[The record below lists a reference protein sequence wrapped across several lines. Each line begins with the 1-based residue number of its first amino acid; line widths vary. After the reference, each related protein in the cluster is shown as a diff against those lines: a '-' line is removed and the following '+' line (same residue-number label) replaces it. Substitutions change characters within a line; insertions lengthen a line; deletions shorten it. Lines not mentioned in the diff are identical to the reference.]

1 MNIQEKEFS
10 KTVRLP
16 DELNC
21 KLEESIRTNEIQAI
35 WFDKTARTAYNIL
48 WLKVKDKEEIV
59 KSFSVD
65 FQNAI
70 LKENQILMVWLTD
83 YDFEFASSYN
93 DFTLAHL
100 LCEDNC
106 LYNTV
111 KISLSTY
118 LGQSDLKNLISS
130 YEDKSLMLKK
140 MSDEFIKEQQHGAW
154 LFMIK
159 AFANDIT
166 YLELMLFGTSLE
178 SKTITQR
185 LLILEHFI
193 PEVKKL
199 LVKKN
204 ETTYYL
210 IDYLTT
216 DDDFGFYDEFGKS
229 LKVVQ
234 KKLHKLVHQNIKRYT
249 QKYNQFPLLRVEKT
263 SEVFTHELMNHKAL
277 NQLKKFDEVEELFL
291 FHQITTFNNNQ
302 LYEHFYVFVVS
313 KQKATKE
320 LKTYLQ
326 HIEQNP
332 IENVRIT
339 SVHHTRYYVQHHTY
353 DYQLFFQKIMNAKNR
368 IYSSG
373 YHPKIH
379 WYKKRP
385 TYLDGLK
392 HSYNYNKQGYNNDIK
407 PIFENNE
414 GEKYF
419 LKQTLSKFLMNHL
432 QTFIFSEIIYKP
444 RSKNLITLWNLMI
457 FANSALLDKFST
469 TEIHHLISLF
479 QKLQNEFIKEGQLL
493 LDESTCTLID
503 KFVTALFSHLQ
514 FSNEF
519 KN

>member
-1 MNIQEKEFS
+1 M
-10 KTVRLP
+10 
-16 DELNC
+16 NC
-21 KLEESIRTNEIQAI
+21 KLEESIRTKEIQAI
-35 WFDKTARTAYNIL
+35 WFDKTARTEYNIL

-70 LKENQILMVWLTD
+70 LKENQILMVFLD
-83 YDFEFASSYN
+83 KKDFEYSQRFD
-93 DFTLAHL
+93 DFILAHL
-100 LCEDNC
+100 LYEDNC
-106 LYNTV
+106 LYNTEKITMYTYLDETYLMKLKDSYEEKHKLLN
-111 KISLSTY
+111 KIST
-118 LGQSDLKNLISS
+118 D
-130 YEDKSLMLKK
+130 
-140 MSDEFIKEQQHGAW
+140 FITEKLQGAW
-154 LFMIK
+154 QFIIK

-166 YLELMLFGTSLE
+166 YLELMLFGTSFE
-178 SKTITQR
+178 NKTITQR

-193 PEVKKL
+193 PEVNKL
-199 LVKKN
+199 LVKKD
-204 ETTYYL
+204 EQTYFL
-210 IDYLTT
+210 IDYIIN
-216 DDDFGFYDEFGKS
+216 DDDSGYYDDFGKS
-229 LKVVQ
+229 LQ
-234 KKLHKLVHQNIKRYT
+234 KIQKLFYKLVYQNITLYT
-249 QKYNQFPLLRVEKT
+249 EKYNDWPILSFEKRN
-263 SEVFTHELMNHKAL
+263 EVFNHELMNHKAL
-277 NQLKKFDEVEELFL
+277 NQLKKYDEVEELFV

-320 LKTYLQ
+320 LKNFLQ
-326 HIEQNP
+326 HIEHNP

-457 FANSALLDKFST
+457 FANSALLHKFST
-469 TEIHHLISLF
+469 TEIKHLISLF

-514 FSNEF
+514 SSNEF

>member
-1 MNIQEKEFS
+1 MNIQKKEFS
-10 KTVRLP
+10 KTVRFS

-35 WFDKTARTAYNIL
+35 WFDKTARTEYHIL
-48 WLKVKDKEEIV
+48 WLKVKDKKEIEN
-59 KSFSVD
+59 SFSVD

-70 LKENQILMVWLTD
+70 LNESQILMVFLD
-83 YDFEFASSYN
+83 KKDFEYSQNFN
-93 DFTLAHL
+93 DFILAHL
-100 LCEDNC
+100 LSFDNC
-106 LYNTV
+106 LYSTEE
-111 KISLSTY
+111 ISLSTY

-130 YEDKSLMLKK
+130 YEEKYFVLKK
-140 MSDEFIKEQQHGAW
+140 MSDEFIQEEQHGAW

-166 YLELMLFGTSLE
+166 YLELMLFGTSFAT
-178 SKTITQR
+178 KTITQR
-185 LLILEHFI
+185 LLILERFI

-210 IDYLTT
+210 VDYITS
-216 DDDFGFYDEFGKS
+216 DDDFGFYDEYGKS
-229 LKVVQ
+229 FKVVQ

-263 SEVFTHELMNHKAL
+263 NEVFNHELMNHKAL

-302 LYEHFYVFVVS
+302 LYEHFYVFVVL
-313 KQKATKE
+313 KHKATKH

-339 SVHHTRYYVQHHTY
+339 SVHHTRYQIQHHTY
-353 DYQLFFQKIMNAKNR
+353 DYQLLFNKTMKSKNK

-373 YHPKIH
+373 YHPKVH
-379 WYKKRP
+379 WYKKRA
-385 TYLDGLK
+385 TYLDGLE
-392 HSYNYNKQGYNNDIK
+392 HSYNYNKQCYNSNIK
-407 PIFENNE
+407 PIFENSE
-414 GEKYF
+414 AEKYF
-419 LKQTLSKFLMNHL
+419 LKQTLSKFLVNHL
-432 QTFIFSEIIYKP
+432 QIFIFSEIIYKP

-457 FANSALLDKFST
+457 FANSALLKKFST
-469 TEIHHLISLF
+469 TEINQLTSLF
-479 QKLQNEFIKEGQLL
+479 QKLENEFIKDTQLL
-493 LDESTCTLID
+493 LDEPICTLID
-503 KFVTALFSHLQ
+503 KFVTTLFSHLQ
-514 FSNEF
+514 SSNEF